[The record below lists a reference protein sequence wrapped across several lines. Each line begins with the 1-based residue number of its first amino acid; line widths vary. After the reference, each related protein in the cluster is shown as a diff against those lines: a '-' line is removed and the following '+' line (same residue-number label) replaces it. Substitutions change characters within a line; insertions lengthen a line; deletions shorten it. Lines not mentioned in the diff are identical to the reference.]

1 MDSAGKSISDMVR
14 MYEVTAARGL
24 SSGSSPVFPDRPVS
38 TPRDKRNLSAIS
50 LASEDEMGVKQAR
63 FEDSSPSSP
72 SSSTESTLLA
82 VLQAS
87 LTGFTD
93 NLNAKMDSLDRNLNE
108 TVNSQLESINHK
120 LDDRFDRLETRLDSL
135 ESRLGAVEAEGA
147 SSRAVVSGISD
158 RLEVL
163 EARTDS
169 TSERMLRLES
179 VPSVSGGV
187 GGWVPSGP
195 TGVNIL
201 LLGDSNSGGKLK
213 FGEGKGKL
221 GAALPGKDEFCA
233 KFENLPA
240 PDSALFNNTSDIVLA
255 VGTNNLKSQS
265 SDPSTLAT
273 KLHEYL
279 VALNRNFP
287 ATHVHL
293 TGVLPICTPGSA
305 TNTKIRTYNHYLSDM
320 ALTFPRVSYI
330 DTKVFQDRDG
340 SLRSKFAMG
349 TSDPLHLNGEG
360 LRLYFSRMKF
370 SLRDR
375 HRLPMPSHSNPRGV
389 ASNRANQPRANRDQ
403 PRA

>member
-50 LASEDEMGVKQAR
+50 LASEDNMGVKQAR

-108 TVNSQLESINHK
+108 NVNSQLESINHK

-135 ESRLGAVEAEGA
+135 ESRLGAVEAEGS

-179 VPSVSGGV
+179 VPSVGGGLV
-187 GGWVPSGP
+187 AGCLLVPRAL
-195 TGVNIL
+195 IL
-201 LLGDSNSGGKLK
+201 YYW
-213 FGEGKGKL
+213 EIQTL
-221 GAALPGKDEFCA
+221 GANSSLARA
-233 KFENLPA
+233 KGNSVQLFRARTSFA
-240 PDSALFNNTSDIVLA
+240 PSSKTSPPPIA
-255 VGTNNLKSQS
+255 RC
-265 SDPSTLAT
+265 STIQ
-273 KLHEYL
+273 
-279 VALNRNFP
+279 V
-287 ATHVHL
+287 
-293 TGVLPICTPGSA
+293 I
-305 TNTKIRTYNHYLSDM
+305 
-320 ALTFPRVSYI
+320 
-330 DTKVFQDRDG
+330 
-340 SLRSKFAMG
+340 
-349 TSDPLHLNGEG
+349 
-360 LRLYFSRMKF
+360 
-370 SLRDR
+370 
-375 HRLPMPSHSNPRGV
+375 
-389 ASNRANQPRANRDQ
+389 
-403 PRA
+403 